1 MSDTDDFPNFG
12 GIDGSTW
19 QVLAESARQVRDHA
33 YVPYSDFPV
42 GAAILT
48 PGDHVSTGCNV
59 ENATIG
65 ATVCAERGAI
75 SDVVAKGH
83 REIKA
88 LCVVTDV
95 SPPSAPCG
103 ICRQVLAEFCDDL
116 PILMI
121 NPHGE
126 SRFTTLDDLLPMR
139 FSGRDF
145 NEPTD

>member
-1 MSDTDDFPNFG
+1 MSDSFPSFG
-12 GIDGSTW
+12 GVDSSTW
-19 QVLAESARQVRDHA
+19 QVLAEAARQVRGHA
-33 YVPYSDFPV
+33 YVPYSEFPV

-48 PGDHVSTGCNV
+48 VDDHIATGCNV

-65 ATVCAERGAI
+65 ATVCAERSAI
-75 SDVVAKGH
+75 SDAVSQGH

-88 LCVVTDV
+88 LCVVTSV

-116 PILMI
+116 PILLI
-121 NPHGE
+121 NPDGE
-126 SRFTTLDDLLPMR
+126 SRFTTIDELLPMR

-145 NEPTD
+145 KS